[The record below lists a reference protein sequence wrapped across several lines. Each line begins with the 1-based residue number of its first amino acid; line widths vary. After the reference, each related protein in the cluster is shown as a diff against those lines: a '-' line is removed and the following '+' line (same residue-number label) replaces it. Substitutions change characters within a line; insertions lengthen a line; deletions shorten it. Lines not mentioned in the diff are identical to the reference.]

1 VVHVYVIN
9 LARAP
14 ERRKH
19 ITAELAKAGVDYQLI
34 EGIDG
39 RDLDMADP
47 ALVAPSLLTRYPFPA
62 GVAGCALSHLRAY
75 EAILADGLDS
85 ALVLEDD
92 VVLPA
97 DLGHLIDSV
106 SDQLTGAEV
115 ALLNYE
121 RARWMSVKG
130 SASLPAARLLALPLD
145 VRQPTSAAA
154 YLITRKACERMT
166 ERMPPVQV
174 EADTWAFFYQQGLL
188 DRVRCVFP
196 MAVSKSPVFASTIG
210 PYLLGN
216 GLKARY
222 LMPLARRKI
231 PLLHQALAYRRQ
243 RLWRHLT
250 QSEIVDMPFAE
261 KPSRLEV
268 DLAASE
274 HGPASDALRTAARCW
289 PGSGRIRISRRGSC
303 ISRMARR
310 EKAGTGWSSR

>member
-1 VVHVYVIN
+1 VVVHVYVIN

-19 ITAELAKAGVDYQLI
+19 VTAELKKAGVSYQIL

-39 RDLDMADP
+39 RDLDLADP
-47 ALVAPSLLTRYPFPA
+47 ATVAPSLLTSFPFPA

-75 EAILADGLDS
+75 QAILADGLDS

-92 VVLPA
+92 VILPA
-97 DLGHLIDSV
+97 GLGNLIDAV
-106 SDQLTGAEV
+106 ADQMTEAEV

-121 RARWMSVKG
+121 RVRRMSLKG
-130 SASLPAARLLALPLD
+130 STGLPSDRLLALPLD

-154 YLITRKACERMT
+154 YLITRKACERMN

-174 EADTWAFFYQQGLL
+174 EADTWGFFYQQGLL

-210 PYLLGN
+210 PYFLGN

-231 PLLHQALAYRRQ
+231 PLVHQALAYRRQ

-250 QSEIVDMPFAE
+250 QSEVVDMPFVE
-261 KPSRLEV
+261 KPSRLEF
-268 DLAASE
+268 DLAPARPDVRRL
-274 HGPASDALRTAARCW
+274 PASQCGWR
-289 PGSGRIRISRRGSC
+289 GSSRIRISSRGSC
-303 ISRMARR
+303 INRMARS